1 MEGWEAEAARGGGR
15 RGDGEKDSLL
25 AWESWKG
32 EEVKA
37 TVDGLGV
44 AKGVEAEG
52 EVRAVVEV
60 IALVDGD
67 LGGATV
73 DQESFDGAFGFRVS
87 MYREE
92 GVFRVGGGDGLRG
105 GVALGLEFGSSMSL
119 SL

>member
-15 RGDGEKDSLL
+15 RGDGEKESVS

-37 TVDGLGV
+37 TVEGLGV
-44 AKGVEAEG
+44 VKGVEAG
-52 EVRAVVEV
+52 ELRAVVEV

-67 LGGATV
+67 LGGTTV
-73 DQESFDGAFGFRVS
+73 DQESFEGAFGFRVS

-92 GVFRVGGGDGLRG
+92 GVLRVGGGDGLRG
-105 GVALGLEFGSSMSL
+105 GVVLGLKFGSSMSL